1 MWPHPI
7 LKEREENKDMA
18 TRMLVC
24 ITELVE
30 YPSESSVGCKK
41 IQSAIPSSWQAH
53 PGKNQRNHVH
63 NE

>member
-1 MWPHPI
+1 MATPHS
-7 LKEREENKDMA
+7 EREGREQDMA
-18 TRMLVC
+18 TRVLVC

-53 PGKNQRNHVH
+53 PGKNQRNHIH